1 MKRSIFLSIILSLFL
16 VACIPQAM
24 AQKQSRLEKLLKY
37 LNDNDADKW
46 QKNRDKID
54 DETQTYYAEEL
65 ALLDVLNGL
74 WNEQSEQAATNYF
87 GCYERATKAYFPNIC
102 EEEKIQ
108 LSNVQN
114 KAELAVISILE
125 ASKDQIPFSKTLMDS
140 IQSSGY
146 PGDSTILQKVR
157 DIREMAL
164 LEGML
169 KTPTLNIYQTYIT
182 EYPNGKFISQ
192 INTAENKRL
201 YQIVKSN
208 PTSANFKA
216 FFDNANMQKFFTD
229 KDTRPFLPEVR
240 ALYDDFLFQGIDSL
254 REKGNATAIRQIID
268 EYKQSPYLTSTARTH
283 LDELEYLSEKADFE
297 LLKAAIVNSES
308 LSMLQDFL
316 CTHKYKEFRDQAKNL
331 RAPFILQAIVSTP
344 TAVKYYTQGRL
355 IKCCETDSTG
365 NITTS
370 YTYNDKGQ
378 LTTTLSVTEKNG
390 QPINEVQTSRL
401 YDPQG
406 HCIFEVKTNPKTKTD
421 FYRRARRIGIDGS
434 IESDSLKYMDGRYT
448 VSSYNKQ
455 GLLTETK
462 EYNKNGEMEGYTVN
476 KYDDKGRMTE
486 SQHQNMLFVNS
497 PNQILSQKELY
508 EYDKYGYLTRIVY
521 QRIFGN
527 SQKTSGCLTCL
538 YDEYGNRI
546 DGDSYYEYDNTG
558 QWICRTSYDNPQQVE
573 RIQYIYK

>member
-344 TAVKYYTQGRL
+344 TTVKYYTQGRL

-390 QPINEVQTSRL
+390 QLINEVQTSRL

>member
-24 AQKQSRLEKLLKY
+24 AQKQSRLEKLLRY

-114 KAELAVISILE
+114 KAELAVISILD

-146 PGDSTILQKVR
+146 PGDSAILQKVR

-216 FFDNANMQKFFTD
+216 FFDNANMQKFSRIKIRVHSFRKFARYTMIFCF
-229 KDTRPFLPEVR
+229 KE
-240 ALYDDFLFQGIDSL
+240 S
-254 REKGNATAIRQIID
+254 TASGRKETQ
-268 EYKQSPYLTSTARTH
+268 QPSGRLLTSISNH
-283 LDELEYLSEKADFE
+283 L
-297 LLKAAIVNSES
+297 
-308 LSMLQDFL
+308 
-316 CTHKYKEFRDQAKNL
+316 T
-331 RAPFILQAIVSTP
+331 
-344 TAVKYYTQGRL
+344 
-355 IKCCETDSTG
+355 
-365 NITTS
+365 
-370 YTYNDKGQ
+370 
-378 LTTTLSVTEKNG
+378 
-390 QPINEVQTSRL
+390 
-401 YDPQG
+401 
-406 HCIFEVKTNPKTKTD
+406 
-421 FYRRARRIGIDGS
+421 
-434 IESDSLKYMDGRYT
+434 
-448 VSSYNKQ
+448 
-455 GLLTETK
+455 
-462 EYNKNGEMEGYTVN
+462 
-476 KYDDKGRMTE
+476 
-486 SQHQNMLFVNS
+486 
-497 PNQILSQKELY
+497 
-508 EYDKYGYLTRIVY
+508 
-521 QRIFGN
+521 
-527 SQKTSGCLTCL
+527 
-538 YDEYGNRI
+538 
-546 DGDSYYEYDNTG
+546 
-558 QWICRTSYDNPQQVE
+558 
-573 RIQYIYK
+573 